1 MRQLPVLL
9 LCLGSFAVCAQTSA
23 PNFAENIA
31 NKRIALAQQ
40 EISRISDLVDM
51 GALPRIRLDQA
62 RQQLADAQDD
72 ATLAQTL
79 YGDLPLNDLT
89 DKLADD
95 MIAAAQRRVDR
106 EQARLDQVKKMVD
119 DGLEAQYALH
129 PILEELSMR
138 QTTLDLARS
147 RARLMSDMAGL
158 AKLEQSIAESQ
169 DAARTEG
176 ADFVTEGMEHFEG
189 NGVFREARDLQP
201 IETAFAKQFAR
212 PLPISADGETNLHR
226 ALGFD
231 HRGRVDVAVAPNTPE
246 GIWLRGFLK
255 ARQIPYYA
263 FTHALPGRATGAHI
277 HIGPGS
283 TRLNAAD

>member
-9 LCLGSFAVCAQTSA
+9 LCLGSIAAFAQTPS
-23 PNFAENIA
+23 PNFAENAA

-40 EISRISDLVDM
+40 EIARVSELVGM
-51 GALPRIRLDQA
+51 GALPRIRVEQA

-79 YGDLPLNDLT
+79 YGDLPLKDLT

-95 MIAAAQRRVDR
+95 MIAAAQRRVER
-106 EQARLDQVKKMVD
+106 EQARLDQVRKMVN
-119 DGLEAQYALH
+119 DGLEALSALT
-129 PILEELSMR
+129 PLQEELSMR

-147 RARLMSDMAGL
+147 RARLMNDMAGL

-169 DAARTEG
+169 DATRSEG
-176 ADFVTEGMEHFEG
+176 TDLVTEGMEHFEG
-189 NGVFREARDLQP
+189 NGIFRESRDLQP

-212 PLPISADGETNLHR
+212 PLPISADGETDLHR

-263 FTHALPGRATGAHI
+263 FTHAMPGRATGAHI